1 MSGVADSGPSG
12 GVVTFGETMASIRA
26 AGLLRAGGAMTM
38 SLGGAETNVAIGLSR
53 LGHTVSWVGRL
64 GADEVGTFAMR
75 TLRAEAVVTSGVV
88 IDPDRATG
96 LMLLEKRIADVSRAA
111 YYRAGSAGSA
121 LCIADLRAAFDGQ
134 PRILHLTGITPALS
148 ASAAKATL
156 WAAGEA
162 KRRGILISFDVNYR
176 SKLWTASDA
185 AATLGPLADL
195 ADFIIASDDELALVA
210 AVTPGESEA
219 DAVAGL
225 HRRGVTEVIIKRGAA
240 GASTYIAGEPAAHQA
255 ALPVPVVDTVG
266 AGDAFTA
273 GYLSAFLDGEPVEGR
288 LLRGVTLGAFAVA
301 GAGDWENLPYRG
313 ELSLAAQ
320 SAGSTIR

>member
-1 MSGVADSGPSG
+1 
-12 GVVTFGETMASIRA
+12 
-26 AGLLRAGGAMTM
+26 M

-64 GADEVGTFAMR
+64 GADEVGTFALR
-75 TLRAEAVVTSGVV
+75 TLRAESVVTDGVV
-88 IDPDRATG
+88 IDPERATG
-96 LMLLEKRIADVSRAA
+96 LMLLEKRIAEVSRAA

-121 LCIADLRAAFDGQ
+121 LRIDDLRAALDGK

-148 ASAAKATL
+148 STAAEATL

-162 KRRGILISFDVNYR
+162 KRRGILVSFDVNYR
-176 SKLWTASDA
+176 SRLWTAPRA
-185 AATLGPLADL
+185 AATLGPLAEL

-210 AVTPGESEA
+210 PEASEA
-219 DAVAGL
+219 DAVVNL
-225 HRRGVTEVIIKRGAA
+225 HRRGVREIVIKRGAA
-240 GASTYIAGEPAAHQA
+240 GASTYVVGEQPVHQT

-273 GYLSAFLDGEPVEGR
+273 GYLSAFLDGEPTPGR

-301 GAGDWENLPYRG
+301 GSGDWENLPYRS